1 MAGSMSL
8 AYSGTTITLSPLS
21 SSPPDHTVDVGTIAK
36 KGIFGTLFT
45 YITTYPKINHYLEFN
60 NVSKHDADHLNDW
73 CLNKYTLTYTPDT
86 DTAGT
91 TYQVK
96 LINEGPPLSWMQNIA
111 ADSVFAGSLQIREI

>member
-21 SSPPDHTVDVGTIAK
+21 SSPPDHTVDVGTIIK

-45 YITTYPKINHYLEFN
+45 YITTYPKVNHRLEFN
-60 NVSKHDADHLNDW
+60 NVSKVNADYLNTW

-86 DTAGT
+86 NTAGT

-96 LINEGPPLSWMQNIA
+96 IINEGNPFSWMQNTA